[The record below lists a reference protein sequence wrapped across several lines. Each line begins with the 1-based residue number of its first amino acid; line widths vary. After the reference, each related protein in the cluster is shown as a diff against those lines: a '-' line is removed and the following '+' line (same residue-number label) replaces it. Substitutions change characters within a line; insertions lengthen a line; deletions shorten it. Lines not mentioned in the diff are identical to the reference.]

1 MSSARCCTVEIVA
14 VVVGIAATAVHVAVV
29 VVAECTRPR
38 DKPMA
43 VDWRSPSLKHP
54 ERWREKKKK
63 RKKKKRKKK
72 AQRKREGSDQT
83 GLNCKHDS

>member
-1 MSSARCCTVEIVA
+1 MVSSARCCTVEIVA

-43 VDWRSPSLKHP
+43 VDWRFPSLKHP
-54 ERWREKKKK
+54 ERWREKKRNGK
-63 RKKKKRKKK
+63 RKKGKRKPKEK
-72 AQRKREGSDQT
+72 GKGVIKRG
-83 GLNCKHDS
+83 